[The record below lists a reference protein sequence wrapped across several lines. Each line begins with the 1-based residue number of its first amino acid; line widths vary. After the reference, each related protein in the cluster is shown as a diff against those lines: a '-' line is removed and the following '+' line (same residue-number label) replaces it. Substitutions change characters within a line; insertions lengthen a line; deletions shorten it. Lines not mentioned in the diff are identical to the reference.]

1 MNRWMRHDVGGWNF
15 RTESFLLVK
24 GEKEKSYSN
33 QRKLARAAAKG
44 IQEQSRL
51 YVSRR
56 GVVD

>member
-24 GEKEKSYSN
+24 GEEESYSN
-33 QRKLARAAAKG
+33 QRKLARAVTKG

-51 YVSRR
+51 DVSRR